1 MSLLPSLRDKLEG
14 QANYVNPG
22 LLLLNG
28 GVVMRLTPKLKG
40 SIDLSYFR
48 FDKTESLELLLH
60 QPDIAHSFGL
70 DLNAGFSWR
79 PKLSDNIIVLL
90 GGALFRPGSAYDDI
104 LSSDCDI
111 PEACGA
117 RSGLL
122 YQAFGELK
130 LTY

>member
-1 MSLLPSLRDKLEG
+1 MLL
-14 QANYVNPG
+14 V
-22 LLLLNG
+22 NG

-40 SIDLSYFR
+40 SLDLSWFR
-48 FDKTESLELLLH
+48 FAKTESLELLLH
-60 QPDIAHSFGL
+60 QPDIDRSFGL

-79 PKLSDNIIVLL
+79 PKLSDNIIVLV
-90 GGALFRPGSAYDDI
+90 GGALFHPGNGYDDI
-104 LSSDCDI
+104 LSSACDV

-117 RSGLL
+117 SSGLL